1 MGWKKHKRERDEG
14 GAGMWTKDTLINGI
28 TIEPITAKT
37 LEILLLKINLNDN
50 EYLII
55 MIYYV
60 KQESRTNQ
68 KQKP

>member
-37 LEILLLKINLNDN
+37 IEILLLKINLNDY